1 MKNGFIKVAA
11 VTPALKVADCGY
23 NVREM
28 IELAKE
34 CTDKGASLIVF
45 PELSIT
51 GYTCGDLFLTR
62 TLIDRAREAL
72 DEFCVATSELDS
84 VSVVGLPYIIKGKLY
99 NCAAV
104 CQKGNVLG
112 ITAKSCIASH
122 GEFAEGRYFNAFSD
136 EGYGNVYVSESIS
149 GFSFAVAIGED
160 AYSEDARALCT
171 AGATIVLNPSAT
183 SETVGKAEYRKLM
196 ARSASKKNICGMVMA
211 SAGVGESTTDLVFA
225 GHDIIC
231 ECGDIIAER
240 KPFASDKYIISEIDI
255 DAILHD
261 RTANTLFSDKGEAYV
276 NDVTFG
282 HEVTECKL
290 TRKIDRMPFV
300 PEGASERKE
309 RASMI
314 LDIQANGLARRL
326 SAAYAKTAVI
336 GISGGLDSTLA
347 LIVACRAMDI
357 LGRSRKDIIGIT
369 MPCFGTT
376 KRTKDN
382 AEKLCE
388 ALGISF
394 RTVNIAK
401 SVRMHF
407 KDIGHD
413 EADHNVV
420 YENSQARER
429 TQVIMDISNE
439 TGGMVIGTGDL
450 SELALGWAT
459 YNGDHMSMY
468 GVNADVPKTLV
479 RMLVG
484 CYADEMENCGSAK
497 LAGVLRDILD
507 TPVSPELLP
516 ANTDGSIAQV
526 TEDLVGPYELHDFF
540 IYNFVRHGYAP
551 KKLLMLA
558 EVAFEGVY
566 DREFILKWLKVFFR
580 RFFTQQFK
588 RSCVPDGP
596 KVGSVALSPRG
607 DLKMPS
613 DASYAMWLE
622 ELESL

>member
-1 MKNGFIKVAA
+1 MKNGFIRVAA

-28 IELAKE
+28 IALAKE

-72 DEFCVATSELDS
+72 EKFCEETSELDS
-84 VSVVGLPYIIKGKLY
+84 VSIVGLPYIIKGKLY
-99 NCAAV
+99 DCAAV
-104 CQKGNVLG
+104 CQRGSVLG

-122 GEFAEGRYFNAFSD
+122 GEFSEGRYFNAFCDDGS
-136 EGYGNVYVSESIS
+136 GSVYVSERIS

-160 AYSEDARALCT
+160 AYSEEAMELCT
-171 AGATIVLNPSAT
+171 AGATIILNPSAT
-183 SETVGKAEYRKLM
+183 SEVVGKAEHRRLM
-196 ARSASKKNICGMVMA
+196 ARAASKRSICGIVTA

-240 KPFASDKYIISEIDI
+240 KPFACEKYIISEIDV
-255 DAILHD
+255 DSILHD
-261 RTANTLFSDKGEAYV
+261 RAADTLFSCSSEAYV

-282 HEVTECKL
+282 HEIKESVL

-300 PEGASERKE
+300 PEDKGEREE
-309 RASMI
+309 RARTI

-357 LGRSRKDIIGIT
+357 LGRSRKDIIGVT

-376 KRTKDN
+376 KRTKGN

-401 SVRMHF
+401 SVRSHF

-413 EADHNVV
+413 EDDHNVV

-484 CYADEMENCGSAK
+484 CYADEMEKSGGGK

-540 IYNFVRHGYAP
+540 IYNFVRHGYTP
-551 KKLLMLA
+551 RKLLMLA
-558 EVAFEGVY
+558 QVAFEGVY

-622 ELESL
+622 ELEAL